1 MCADQGLRNGGLRKP
16 LFWHWLRRLRQT
28 QNRQMLNPTKTRC
41 NDIRLAMPRD
51 RTNIASSQHG
61 AISCDQNTKSIRK
74 NTFVI
79 RAGFKV
85 HTPICQFR
93 FGNVDQSVKWH
104 NRRATRMGLRP
115 MRSKNLTPLN
125 ACLQARPLQDYHQR
139 PPKYTAIQFPTAL
152 SKNKI
157 N

>member
-1 MCADQGLRNGGLRKP
+1 MDCCFLIHSLNMWLLLFQVCADQGLRNGGLRKP

-61 AISCDQNTKSIRK
+61 AISCDQNAKSIRR
-74 NTFVI
+74 NIFVI

-85 HTPICQFR
+85 HTP
-93 FGNVDQSVKWH
+93 SVNSDLVTWI
-104 NRRATRMGLRP
+104 
-115 MRSKNLTPLN
+115 S
-125 ACLQARPLQDYHQR
+125 
-139 PPKYTAIQFPTAL
+139 L
-152 SKNKI
+152 SNDTTGEQPEWDCAQCGQKT
-157 N
+157 